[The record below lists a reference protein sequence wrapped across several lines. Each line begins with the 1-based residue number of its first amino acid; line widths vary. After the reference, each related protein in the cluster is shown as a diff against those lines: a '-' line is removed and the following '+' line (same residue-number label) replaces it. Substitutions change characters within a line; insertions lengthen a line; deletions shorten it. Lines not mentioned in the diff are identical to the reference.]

1 MADGREIRVLNQL
14 VDIHSLANPAANRF
28 DDVGEALGRGQVFR
42 VPSIAALTVYSDGAV
57 PRQAAQRN
65 DPNVSEIEVTVDDE
79 PWIPIQVPRSDSL
92 QNLAGNWDRSLAE
105 QALVML
111 GNHIDAMI
119 IDEYLAGTLTWSN
132 APTPPYRV
140 NVAADSLTTADLILV
155 RGRLLRQRG
164 SQLSN
169 IILFM
174 DPLAASVILSFSQAQ
189 QLPPRDGEFGSPSV
203 ARIFGMTVVETQ
215 ACRTL
220 RTHTVTA
227 AAAAGGVLTLTL
239 SAASGIVVGEP
250 ITAPV
255 GSLQANYGPVQAPV
269 QTVNAGGTV
278 ITVAT
283 GQADDADVLGGSNT
297 IFQDSAINIVGDR
310 RHLHI
315 AMQRIPGVRIV
326 DDPDT
331 TGSIMQVSAFLGFI
345 GRAGRFQGIMTPGD
359 NI

>member
-1 MADGREIRVLNQL
+1 MADGREIRVLNRL
-14 VDIHSLANPAANRF
+14 VDIHSLANPASNRF
-28 DDVGEALGRGQVFR
+28 DDVGEALGKGQIFR
-42 VPSIAALTVYSDGAV
+42 VPSIAALTVYSDGSV
-57 PRQAAQRN
+57 PRQAGARN
-65 DPNVSEIEVTVDDE
+65 DPNVAEIEVTVDDE

-92 QNLAGNWDRSLAE
+92 QNLAGNWDASLAE
-105 QALVML
+105 QALTML

-119 IDEYLAGTLTWSN
+119 IDEYLTGVLTWSN
-132 APTPPYRV
+132 ADVPPYRV
-140 NVAADSLTTADLILV
+140 NVEADSVALSDFILV

-164 SQLSN
+164 TQLASL
-169 IILFM
+169 ILFM
-174 DPLAASVILSFSQAQ
+174 DPLAASVVLSFSQAQ

-220 RTHTVTA
+220 RTHTVTV
-227 AAAAGGVLTLTL
+227 AAAAGGILTLTL

-250 ITAPV
+250 ITAPA
-255 GSLQANYGPVQAPV
+255 GSLQANYGPNRAPV
-269 QTVNAGGTV
+269 LSVNAGGTV

-283 GQADDADVLGGSNT
+283 AQGDDVDVLGGTNT
-297 IFQDSAINIVGDR
+297 IFQDSAQNVVGDR

-315 AMQRIPGVRIV
+315 AMQKIPGVRIV
-326 DDPDT
+326 ADPDT

-345 GRAGRFQGIMTPGD
+345 GRAGRFQAMGSPGD